1 MFSACCRGRL
11 YCRSGNCRVGSWGWR
26 AGHGMNKTQLSPLA
40 KLHYPRGCAVR
51 ELNVVFS
58 WGCMGWRLLMVSVWL
73 ILEGWEE
80 ISHAKKSKEI
90 PERWGWTE
98 QGSGEIEFL
107 RNHCISQEAE
117 AKKGQ
122 WTDTPTTLGFGQYPW
137 PQLDIRAFSKA
148 IASQQSC
155 YCRVIPNRELSAAPL
170 AMTTRPSDPQG
181 LREPNQVFIITVMS
195 HYSKS
200 QMMKLSKRKGKV
212 GQWAS
217 QARHEAA
224 KA

>member
-1 MFSACCRGRL
+1 MFSACCRGHL
-11 YCRSGNCRVGSWGWR
+11 YCHSGNCRVGSWGWR

-58 WGCMGWRLLMVSVWL
+58 WGCMGWRSVFDWLLRD
-73 ILEGWEE
+73 E
-80 ISHAKKSKEI
+80 KKSLMQGRVRKYPRGGVNKARLRGNRVPEKPLHI
-90 PERWGWTE
+90 PRGW
-98 QGSGEIEFL
+98 
-107 RNHCISQEAE
+107 

-122 WTDTPTTLGFGQYPW
+122 WTDTPTTRGFGQYPL

-200 QMMKLSKRKGKV
+200 QLMKLSKRKGKV
-212 GQWAS
+212 GQWTS